1 MLDAQTVEHIA
12 HLARIGITEEERV
25 QYQGDLTRILD
36 FVDEL
41 KAFEDVEVKNTDSAL
56 IRYAVPRTDTALVHD
71 GKERERILENMP
83 EVAEGALKVRQVL

>member
-12 HLARIGITEEERV
+12 HLARFGITEEEKSR
-25 QYQGDLTRILD
+25 YQEDLTRVLD

-41 KAFEDVEVKNTDSAL
+41 KAFEDVEIKSGDDALVRYSVPRTDSAL
-56 IRYAVPRTDTALVHD
+56 IHD
-71 GKERERILENMP
+71 SRERELILENMP